1 MARRKRHAICK
12 SRPLKISI
20 LDYRD
25 FTHKFGLDL
34 DEKKAVFDI
43 FAGSCSVGY
52 ALKRYYRIF
61 ANDSEVYSSVIAK
74 ALLQYNNKLLWD
86 TYEAQFEKFYQKNHN
101 DLINLFGEYVV
112 KEKELIQEKDVQKI
126 KNFYDNYPT
135 VWNGYLSERIS

>member
-1 MARRKRHAICK
+1 MENF
-12 SRPLKISI
+12 SNDVFTI
-20 LDYRD
+20 LNYQGSKKNLLNFIYKNTIDVI
-25 FTHKFGLDL
+25 

-112 KEKELIQEKDVQKI
+112 
-126 KNFYDNYPT
+126 
-135 VWNGYLSERIS
+135 